1 MVYFRDVAVE
11 LINSVTASEDQQY
24 KYITP
29 EMSRNI
35 RSALSCGEDHQL
47 YNIQS
52 ISSYYEIRVFIRMF
66 ESRLRRSMLK
76 NGGRWSLDL
85 VAKT

>member
-1 MVYFRDVAVE
+1 MLYFRDVAVE

-24 KYITP
+24 NYITP

-35 RSALSCGEDHQL
+35 SSALSCGEYHQL
-47 YNIQS
+47 YNIRS
-52 ISSYYEIRVFIRMF
+52 ISSYYKIRVFVRMF